1 LGIQITTTGVDLIIG
16 VTTTTRGILGEL
28 HTMDGA
34 PIIMAGEIFIIT
46 DGILGEILIITD
58 GAQATVILMDL
69 VDTMA
74 IMMEELDCL
83 TRISFTEEEVL

>member
-46 DGILGEILIITD
+46 DGILGEILTITD

>member
-1 LGIQITTTGVDLIIG
+1 MGIQITTTGVDLIIG
-16 VTTTTRGILGEL
+16 GITTTRGILGEL
-28 HTMDGA
+28 HTMDGT
-34 PIIMAGEIFIIT
+34 PIIMAGEIFTIT
-46 DGILGEILIITD
+46 DGILGEILTITD

>member
-1 LGIQITTTGVDLIIG
+1 MAGI
-16 VTTTTRGILGEL
+16 
-28 HTMDGA
+28 
-34 PIIMAGEIFIIT
+34 PIIMVGEILTIT

-74 IMMEELDCL
+74 IMMVELDCL

>member
-1 LGIQITTTGVDLIIG
+1 LGIRIITTGIDLIIG
-16 VTTTTRGILGEL
+16 GITTTHGILGER
-28 HTMDGA
+28 HTMAGI
-34 PIIMAGEIFIIT
+34 PIIMVGEILTIT

-74 IMMEELDCL
+74 IMMEELDSL
-83 TRISFTEEEVL
+83 TPISFTEEEVL